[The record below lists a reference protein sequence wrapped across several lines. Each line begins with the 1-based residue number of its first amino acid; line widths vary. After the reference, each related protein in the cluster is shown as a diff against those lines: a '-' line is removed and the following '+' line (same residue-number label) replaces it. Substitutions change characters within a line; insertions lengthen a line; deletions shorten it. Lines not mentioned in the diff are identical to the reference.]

1 MRTQPRNSPN
11 SGAQGFIE
19 LEGSSAT
26 RVAVEWLAQPAGCS
40 ITARAQEDGPV
51 IWEALSVLQERESN
65 AGRFKRGEPELETTQ
80 HRESEGRIGAMTLG
94 NVLAR
99 GPRRAKAARAG
110 VNLRRG
116 T

>member
-1 MRTQPRNSPN
+1 MQPRNLSHP
-11 SGAQGFIE
+11 GAQGVML

-26 RVAVEWLAQPAGCS
+26 RVAVEWVVQPAGCS
-40 ITARAQEDGPV
+40 IMARAQEDGPV
-51 IWEALSVLQERESN
+51 IWEALSVLQERQSS
-65 AGRFKRGEPELETTQ
+65 AGRLKRGEPELETKQ
-80 HRESEGRIGAMTLG
+80 RRESEGRIGAMTSG

-99 GPRRAKAARAG
+99 GPGRAKAARAG

>member
-1 MRTQPRNSPN
+1 MQPRNFLY
-11 SGAQGFIE
+11 SGAQGFIS
-19 LEGSSAT
+19 LEGSSAA
-26 RVAVEWLAQPAGCS
+26 RVAVEWVAQPAGCS
-40 ITARAQEDGPV
+40 TTARAQEDGPV
-51 IWEALSVLQERESN
+51 IWEALSVLQERQSN
-65 AGRFKRGEPELETTQ
+65 AGRLKRGEPELETKQ
-80 HRESEGRIGAMTLG
+80 CRESEGRIGALTLG

>member
-1 MRTQPRNSPN
+1 ML
-11 SGAQGFIE
+11 
-19 LEGSSAT
+19 LEGSSAD
-26 RVAVEWLAQPAGCS
+26 RDRSVEWTAQPAGCPT
-40 ITARAQEDGPV
+40 TARAQEDGPV
-51 IWEALSVLQERESN
+51 IWEALAVLCERESS
-65 AGRFKRGEPELETTQ
+65 AGKPKRGEPELEPKQ
-80 HRESEGRIGAMTLG
+80 CRESEGRIGAMTLG